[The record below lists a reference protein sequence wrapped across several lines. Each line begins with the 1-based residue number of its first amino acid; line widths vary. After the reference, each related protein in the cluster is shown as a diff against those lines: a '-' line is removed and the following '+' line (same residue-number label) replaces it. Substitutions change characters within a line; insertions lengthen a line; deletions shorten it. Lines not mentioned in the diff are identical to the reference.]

1 MSKLRPLGDRVLVRP
16 VAAEVTTKSG
26 IVLPES
32 AAEKPNQAEVIA
44 VGAGKLVD
52 GKRVA
57 LEVKVG
63 DIVVYKESWGSKIKL
78 EGVEY
83 ELLEEEN
90 ILAVL
95 EK

>member
-1 MSKLRPLGDRVLVRP
+1 MPKLRPLGDRVLVKAIAP
-16 VAAEVTTKSG
+16 EVKTKSG

-32 AAEKPNQAEVIA
+32 AAEKSNQAEVIA
-44 VGAGKLVD
+44 VGPGKLVD

-57 LEVKVG
+57 PEVKVG
-63 DIVVYKESWGSKIKL
+63 DRVMYKESWGSKIKIDG
-78 EGVEY
+78 EEF
-83 ELLEEEN
+83 ELLDEES